1 VLIIDSVALLR
12 REIRDFRKNNK
23 RIALVPTMGNLH
35 EGHMTLVEEAKAR
48 GDVVVVSIFVNPMQF
63 ERADDL
69 ERYPRTLQEDCEK
82 LNKRGV
88 DLVFAPS
95 PAEVYPKGL
104 ATQTQVDVPVIS
116 TILEGAS
123 RPGHF
128 RGVSTIVSKLFNLVQ
143 PQVACFGQKD
153 FQQLALLRTMVE
165 DMGYDIEI
173 VGVPIVRAKDGLALS
188 SRNGYLTADERKI
201 APQLN
206 KIMNALAQRLSQ
218 GERHTDEMLQE
229 TAQQLREAG
238 FTPDELFI
246 RDAKTLQE
254 LSVDSTSAVILMAA
268 WLGKARLID
277 NQEVDLTQ

>member
-1 VLIIDSVALLR
+1 
-12 REIRDFRKNNK
+12 
-23 RIALVPTMGNLH
+23 
-35 EGHMTLVEEAKAR
+35 MTLVDEAKAR
-48 GDVVVVSIFVNPMQF
+48 ADIVIVSIFVNPMQF

-173 VGVPIVRAKDGLALS
+173 IGVPIVRAKDGLALS
-188 SRNGYLTADERKI
+188 SRNGYLTNDERKL

-206 KIMNALAQRLSQ
+206 RIMNALAERLSQ
-218 GERHTDEMLQE
+218 GERHIDEMLQD
-229 TAQQLREAG
+229 TAQQLRQAG

-277 NQEVDLTQ
+277 NQQVDLTQ

>member
-1 VLIIDSVALLR
+1 MLIIDSVALLR
-12 REIRDFRKNNK
+12 REIRDFRKNNQ

-63 ERADDL
+63 ERSDDL

-188 SRNGYLTADERKI
+188 SRNGYLTAEERKL

-206 KIMNALAQRLSQ
+206 KIMNALAERLSQ

>member
-188 SRNGYLTADERKI
+188 SRNGYLTTDERKI

>member
-1 VLIIDSVALLR
+1 MLIIDNVALLR

-63 ERADDL
+63 ERPDDL

-104 ATQTQVDVPVIS
+104 AIQTQVDVPVIS

-188 SRNGYLTADERKI
+188 SRNGYLTAEERKL

-206 KIMNALAQRLSQ
+206 KIMNALAERLSQ
-218 GERHTDEMLQE
+218 GERHVDEMLQE

>member
-23 RIALVPTMGNLH
+23 RVALVPTMGNLH

-128 RGVSTIVSKLFNLVQ
+128 RGGSPIVSKLFNLVQ

-188 SRNGYLTADERKI
+188 SRNGYLTAEERKI

>member
-1 VLIIDSVALLR
+1 MLIIDSVALLR

-63 ERADDL
+63 ERPDDL

-104 ATQTQVDVPVIS
+104 TTQTQVDVPVIS

-173 VGVPIVRAKDGLALS
+173 IGVPIVRAKDGLALS
-188 SRNGYLTADERKI
+188 SRNGYLTPEERKI

-206 KIMNALAQRLSQ
+206 KIMNALAERLSQ
-218 GERHTDEMLQE
+218 GERHVEEMLQE